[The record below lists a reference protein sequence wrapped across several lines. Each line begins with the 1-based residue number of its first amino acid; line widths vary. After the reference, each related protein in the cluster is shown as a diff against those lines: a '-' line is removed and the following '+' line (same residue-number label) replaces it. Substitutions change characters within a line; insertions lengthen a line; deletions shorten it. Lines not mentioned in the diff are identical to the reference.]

1 MPFSLVYSDAA
12 NETLNRLE
20 AENTKKSA
28 KVLKALGY
36 MQTNIKH
43 QGLHT
48 HPYDARKGNNGEK
61 IFEAYVENHTPG
73 AYRIYWHYGPGQA
86 VITILAITPHPE

>member
-1 MPFSLVYSDAA
+1 MRFSLLYSDDA

-43 QGLHT
+43 RGLHT
-48 HPYDARKGNNGEK
+48 HEYEGRTGNNGEK
-61 IFEAYVENHTPG
+61 VFEAYVENHISG
-73 AYRIYWHYGPGQA
+73 AYRIYWHYGPERA
-86 VITILAITPHPE
+86 VITILAITPHP